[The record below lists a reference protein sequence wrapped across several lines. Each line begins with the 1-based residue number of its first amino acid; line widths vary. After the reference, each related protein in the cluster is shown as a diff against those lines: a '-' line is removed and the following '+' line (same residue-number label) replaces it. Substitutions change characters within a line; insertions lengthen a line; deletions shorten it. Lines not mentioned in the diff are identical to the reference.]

1 MDVSESGEVTWRC
14 GKYDEFLGNAGDRTA
29 ESISNSPEFTA
40 GTTIEPM
47 KIVLTSY
54 GTIRRCPV
62 TYQIAK
68 IEPTTSADRA

>member
-1 MDVSESGEVTWRC
+1 MDVSESEKSPGVC

-54 GTIRRCPV
+54 GTIRGCP
-62 TYQIAK
+62 
-68 IEPTTSADRA
+68 